1 MLANIAPMARRSAA
15 VTAVAA
21 AVMVVLS
28 TVIGGHKGA
37 IGAAIA
43 VGIVAAFFGLSVLA
57 LNRAAK
63 ISPQAMMLAGMG
75 TYLVKILVLLF
86 LVGRFQILVLLFLVG
101 RFQNSTAFSPWLFG
115 LTAIVLVLVYDA
127 ALAITFTKT
136 KMLYVEPDGE
146 R

>member
-1 MLANIAPMARRSAA
+1 MLVNIAPMARRSAA
-15 VTAVAA
+15 VTAVVAT
-21 AVMVVLS
+21 VMVVLS
-28 TVIGGHKGA
+28 AVIGGHKGL

-43 VGIVAAFFGLSVLA
+43 VVVVAAFFGLSVLA
-57 LNRAAK
+57 LGRAAK

-75 TYLVKILVLLF
+75 TYFVK
-86 LVGRFQILVLLFLVG
+86 ILVLLFLVG
-101 RFQNSTAFSPWLFG
+101 RFQNSTAFSPCLFG

-127 ALAITFTKT
+127 ALAITLHRT

>member
-86 LVGRFQILVLLFLVG
+86 LVGRFQT
-101 RFQNSTAFSPWLFG
+101 STAFSPWLFG

>member
-15 VTAVAA
+15 VTAPVAI
-21 AVMVVLS
+21 VMVVIS
-28 TVIGGHKGA
+28 AVVGGHKGL

-43 VGIVAAFFGLSVLA
+43 VAVVAAFFGMSALA
-57 LNRAAK
+57 LSRAAK

-86 LVGRFQILVLLFLVG
+86 LVGRFQ
-101 RFQNSTAFSPWLFG
+101 NSTAFNTWLFG
-115 LTAIVLVLVYDA
+115 LTAIVLVLVYDG
-127 ALAITFTKT
+127 ALAVTWSRTKQ
-136 KMLYVEPDGE
+136 LYVEPDGE

>member
-15 VTAVAA
+15 VTAIAA
-21 AVMVVLS
+21 IVMVVLS
-28 TVIGGHKGA
+28 AVLGGHKGL

-57 LNRAAK
+57 LSRTAR

-75 TYLVKILVLLF
+75 TYVVKILVLLF
-86 LVGRFQILVLLFLVG
+86 LVGRFQ
-101 RFQNSTAFSPWLFG
+101 NSSAFSPWLFG

-127 ALAITFTKT
+127 ALAITFSRT

>member
-15 VTAVAA
+15 VTAAVA
-21 AVMVVLS
+21 AVMVVFSAVL
-28 TVIGGHKGA
+28 GGHKGL

-43 VGIVAAFFGLSVLA
+43 VVVVAAFFGLSVLA
-57 LNRAAK
+57 LSRAAK
-63 ISPQAMMLAGMG
+63 VSPQAMMLAGMG
-75 TYLVKILVLLF
+75 TYFVK
-86 LVGRFQILVLLFLVG
+86 ILVLLFLVG

-115 LTAIVLVLVYDA
+115 LTAIVLVLVYDIV
-127 ALAITFTKT
+127 LAITWTKT

>member
-15 VTAVAA
+15 VTAIAA
-21 AVMVVLS
+21 IVMVALS
-28 TVIGGHKGA
+28 AALGGHKGA
-37 IGAAIA
+37 IGASIA
-43 VGIVAAFFGLSVLA
+43 VGVVAAFFGLSVLA
-57 LNRAAK
+57 LSRAAR

-75 TYLVKILVLLF
+75 TYIFKIL
-86 LVGRFQILVLLFLVG
+86 ILLFLVG
-101 RFQNSTAFSPWLFG
+101 RFQNSSAFSPWLFG

-127 ALAITFTKT
+127 ALAITFSRT

>member
-15 VTAVAA
+15 VTAIAA
-21 AVMVVLS
+21 IVMVVLS
-28 TVIGGHKGA
+28 AVLGGHKGL

-43 VGIVAAFFGLSVLA
+43 VGVVAAFFGLSVLA
-57 LNRAAK
+57 LSRTAR

-75 TYLVKILVLLF
+75 TYVVKILVLLF
-86 LVGRFQILVLLFLVG
+86 LVGRFQ
-101 RFQNSTAFSPWLFG
+101 NSSAFSPWLFG

-127 ALAITFTKT
+127 ALAITFSRT

>member
-1 MLANIAPMARRSAA
+1 MMANIAPVARRSAA

-21 AVMVVLS
+21 IVMVAISAAV
-28 TVIGGHKGA
+28 GGHKGA
-37 IGAAIA
+37 IAAGIA
-43 VGIVAAFFGLSVLA
+43 VGVVAGFFGLSVLA
-57 LNRAAK
+57 LSRAAK
-63 ISPQAMMLAGMG
+63 ISAPAMMLAGMG
-75 TYLVKILVLLF
+75 TYIVKI
-86 LVGRFQILVLLFLVG
+86 IVLLFLVG

-127 ALAITFTKT
+127 ALAITFSRT

>member
-15 VTAVAA
+15 VTAIAA
-21 AVMVVLS
+21 IVMVALS
-28 TVIGGHKGA
+28 AALGGHKGA

-43 VGIVAAFFGLSVLA
+43 VGMVAAFFGLSILA
-57 LNRAAK
+57 LSRAAR
-63 ISPQAMMLAGMG
+63 ISPQAMMLAGIG
-75 TYLVKILVLLF
+75 TYVFKIL
-86 LVGRFQILVLLFLVG
+86 ILLFLVG

-127 ALAITFTKT
+127 ALAITFSRT

>member
-21 AVMVVLS
+21 TVMVVLS
-28 TVIGGHKGA
+28 AVIGGHKGL

-43 VGIVAAFFGLSVLA
+43 VVVVAAFFGLSVLA
-57 LNRAAK
+57 LGRAAK
-63 ISPQAMMLAGMG
+63 ISPQAMMLAGIG
-75 TYLVKILVLLF
+75 TYVVKIL
-86 LVGRFQILVLLFLVG
+86 ILLFLVG

-115 LTAIVLVLVYDA
+115 LTAIVLVLVYDI
-127 ALAITFTKT
+127 ALAITWSRT